1 MSKNTLPNLKVLPF
15 GGAGAVQDPAQL
27 KALEEFHFDS
37 STLLDDTVT
46 SRFLD
51 RYRNWIMSSSS
62 NKIKGIDQ
70 FPYACY
76 TNATTEGFDKF
87 YLKNAK
93 RRFRCFRAEY
103 MYHILSWRNC
113 FPDWKYLEDEPLDSN
128 DAIVLSFPFADTGN
142 KHHQMD
148 AIMARATELGIP
160 VLLDMAYFGIC
171 SGLDFDLTWPCITDI
186 TFSLSKSFPIP
197 HARVGMRLTRTDD
210 DDPLFV
216 VNKTNY
222 CNRMSA
228 AIGHHMIDRF
238 GPDHIPDTYRDLQ
251 QQWCREI
258 GAEPSHCVIFG
269 NGDERWKVY
278 DRGAGN
284 NRLSFNK
291 YLGTGK
297 LPDELGI

>member
-15 GGAGAVQDPAQL
+15 GGAGAVQDPDQL
-27 KALEEFHFDS
+27 NALADFSFDPKMLS
-37 STLLDDTVT
+37 DETITG
-46 SRFLD
+46 RFLD
-51 RYRNWIMSSSS
+51 RYRGWITSSAN
-62 NKIKGIDQ
+62 NKIVGLDG
-70 FPYACY
+70 FPHACY
-76 TNATTEGFDKF
+76 TNATTEAFDKF

-113 FPDWKYLEDEPLDSN
+113 FPDWKYIDEEPLQPG
-128 DAIVLSFPFADTGN
+128 DAIVLSYPFADTGN
-142 KHHQMD
+142 KHVRMD
-148 AIMARATELGIP
+148 EIMAEATRLGIP

-171 SGLDFDLTWPCITDI
+171 YDLEFDLTWPCITDV

-197 HARVGMRLTRTDD
+197 HARVGMRLTRIDD

-222 CNRMSA
+222 CNRMGA

-238 GPDHIPDTYRDLQ
+238 SPDHIPNTYRDLQ
-251 QQWCREI
+251 NQWCQEL
-258 GAEPSHCVIFG
+258 GATPSHCVIFG
-269 NGDERWKVY
+269 SGDDRWNVY

-291 YLGTGK
+291 FLGSGR